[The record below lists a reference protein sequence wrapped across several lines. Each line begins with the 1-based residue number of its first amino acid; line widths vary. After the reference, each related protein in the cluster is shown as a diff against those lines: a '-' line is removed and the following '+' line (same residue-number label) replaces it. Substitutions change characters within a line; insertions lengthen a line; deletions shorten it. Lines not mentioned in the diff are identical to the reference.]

1 MTKDEEDF
9 SALKIDSP
17 SSHIAL
23 SGDLTITVAK
33 LNKTLEN
40 SKYKY
45 EFKEKENE
53 NFKSSF
59 KNISNQFMLLR

>member
-1 MTKDEEDF
+1 MAEDEEDF
-9 SALKIDSP
+9 SALKINSP

-33 LNKTLEN
+33 SNKTLKN

-53 NFKSSF
+53 NFKSF